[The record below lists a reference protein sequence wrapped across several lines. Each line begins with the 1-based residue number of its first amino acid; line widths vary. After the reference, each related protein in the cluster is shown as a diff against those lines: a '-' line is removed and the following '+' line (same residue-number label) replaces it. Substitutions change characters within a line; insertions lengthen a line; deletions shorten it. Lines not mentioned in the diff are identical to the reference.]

1 LELLGGKRMN
11 NALALSALAYFLVGL
26 LLGTLGPGGQD
37 ITEHLKRA
45 RGTPLLNAATGR
57 QPPTEL
63 RLFWARVAITI
74 AFALLWPI
82 FTYSILEDRRQA
94 AAACKAVAERAK
106 GLWYSQMGGCG
117 TITCKDCKHSEDITS
132 FIHGIDSSVSGFQ
145 CQQCGKFH
153 GVNAGGRGRANQ
165 YERALVCDCG
175 GPLQRDKVLF
185 CPSCKSQNLSYDLRE
200 IT

>member
-1 LELLGGKRMN
+1 MN
-11 NALALSALAYFLVGL
+11 DTLAISALAYLLVGL

-37 ITEHLKRA
+37 IAQEIKRA
-45 RGTPLLNAATGR
+45 RGTPLSNAAMER
-57 QPPTEL
+57 EQPSEL
-63 RLFWARVAITI
+63 RLLWFRVAITV

-82 FTYSILEDRRQA
+82 FTYGILKDRRELA
-94 AAACKAVAERAK
+94 AARKAVAEESK
-106 GLWYSQMGGCG
+106 GLRYCYMGGCG
-117 TITCKDCKHSEDITS
+117 AITCKDCRHSEDVTS
-132 FIHGIDSSVSGFQ
+132 FIHGIDRSVSGFQ

-153 GVNAGGRGRANQ
+153 GVNAGGRGQANQ

-175 GPLQRDKVLF
+175 GPLDRDKVLF

>member
-1 LELLGGKRMN
+1 MN
-11 NALALSALAYFLVGL
+11 DTLAIAALAYLLVGL

-37 ITEHLKRA
+37 IAKEVKRA
-45 RGTPLLNAATGR
+45 RGTPLSNAAMER
-57 QPPTEL
+57 EQPSEL
-63 RLFWARVAITI
+63 RLLWFRVAITV

-82 FTYSILEDRRQA
+82 FTYGILKDRRELA
-94 AAACKAVAERAK
+94 AARKAVAEESK
-106 GLWYSQMGGCG
+106 GLRYCYMGGCG
-117 TITCKDCKHSEDITS
+117 IITCKDCRHSEDVTS

-145 CQQCGKFH
+145 CQWCGKFH
-153 GVNAGGRGRANQ
+153 SVNAGGRGQANQ

-175 GPLQRDKVLF
+175 GPLDREKVLF